1 MPTPHIHAT
10 KPFNQM
16 TTTHPTWIEINL
28 SAVSSNCA
36 QILRDTGTPLMA
48 IVKGDAYGHGAVEVS
63 RAALDGGASWLGVA
77 RFGEARALRQNGIR
91 APILVLGMVTPDEVD
106 EAIAS
111 GVTLTLHS
119 LETLRLFS
127 TRARAARQA
136 VLAHLKVD
144 TGMGRLGVFA
154 EEVVSFAHQAQTAGG
169 IHIDGMY
176 SHLAM
181 AEDQNPFNEI
191 QCQRFDLAVRA
202 MEESG
207 LRPRWAHLANSA
219 AAFILPQSRYDMVRV
234 GNIVLGLRIRIDQP
248 LPDSYRPALTWKA
261 QLASCRLLP
270 ADWSVGYGQSYVT
283 PHEELIGV
291 IPVGYGDGLR
301 RLPGNQIIIDGIKCP
316 VVGRLCLDQLMV
328 RLPRPYPMGEEVV
341 LIGQQGDSSL
351 WAHDLAAL
359 YQTSQ
364 VDITTLIHSRVPR
377 IYIRD

>member
-1 MPTPHIHAT
+1 MI
-10 KPFNQM
+10 
-16 TTTHPTWIEINL
+16 TTHPTWIEINL
-28 SAVSSNCA
+28 SAVASNCA
-36 QILRDTGTPLMA
+36 RIIRDSGTPLMA
-48 IVKGDAYGHGAVEVS
+48 IVKGEAYGHGAVEVS
-63 RAALDGGASWLGVA
+63 QAAIEGGASWLGVA
-77 RFGEARALRQNGIR
+77 RFGEARALRQSGIR
-91 APILVLGMVTPDEVD
+91 TPILVLGMVTPDEVD
-106 EAIAS
+106 EAITS
-111 GVTLTLHS
+111 GVTLTLYS
-119 LETLRLFS
+119 PETLQLFS
-127 TRARAARQA
+127 ARARAARQA

-154 EEVVSFAHQAQTAGG
+154 EEIVSFARQAQAASG

-176 SHLAM
+176 SHLSV
-181 AEDQNPFNEI
+181 AEDQHPLNEV
-191 QCQRFDLAVRA
+191 QHQRFDLAVRA

-207 LRPRWAHLANSA
+207 LRPRWVHLANSA
-219 AAFILPQSRYDMVRV
+219 AAFYRPQSRYDMLRV
-234 GNIVLGLRIRIDQP
+234 GNVVLGLRIRIDQP
-248 LPDSYRPALTWKA
+248 LPDSYRPVLTWKA

-270 ADWSVGYGQSYVT
+270 AGWSVGYGASYIT

-301 RLPGNQIIIDGIKCP
+301 RLPGNRIIIDGIKCP

-351 WAHDLAAL
+351 WVHDLAAL

-377 IYIRD
+377 IYIRN